1 MMVVITALIA
11 KFMMFAVEIFPKS
24 FVSSASFG
32 YFSYNVTLITLLASL
47 ISFGGVNYLL
57 KDLPSARNEFSSFLT
72 TIYISFIIFLILLIT
87 PNLSYVVSFS
97 AFGISLIMTTSVY
110 FRFKS
115 KTKSWYLFKDI
126 FKSLFFVLLI
136 IFLGNESISG
146 SELSQLY
153 LYSILI
159 SLVLTL
165 FTVMVNYTRQFTLYI
180 SLETIKNR
188 AIHSAPIVF
197 TGLTYILVSRV
208 DTFYIKDAFGYESL
222 SDYNFVSRVMYQ
234 SLFFMQLFQ
243 ARKLHKV
250 AALFSKREDE
260 LAIKLASEI
269 RRNSTLATIF
279 LASMIALFI
288 NTDLVRSYFNISE
301 GFVFE

>member
-1 MMVVITALIA
+1 
-11 KFMMFAVEIFPKS
+11 
-24 FVSSASFG
+24 
-32 YFSYNVTLITLLASL
+32 
-47 ISFGGVNYLL
+47 
-57 KDLPSARNEFSSFLT
+57 
-72 TIYISFIIFLILLIT
+72 
-87 PNLSYVVSFS
+87 
-97 AFGISLIMTTSVY
+97 
-110 FRFKS
+110 
-115 KTKSWYLFKDI
+115 
-126 FKSLFFVLLI
+126 
-136 IFLGNESISG
+136 
-146 SELSQLY
+146 
-153 LYSILI
+153 SILI

-260 LAIKLASEI
+260 LA
-269 RRNSTLATIF
+269 
-279 LASMIALFI
+279 
-288 NTDLVRSYFNISE
+288 
-301 GFVFE
+301 